1 MYAEHRADHHADSAT
16 LHYAPAHNQRGVT
29 LIELIIAIVVLS
41 IAMVGI
47 LNALG
52 GNALRNVDPQIRL
65 QALAIAESY
74 LDEALSKSFFSP
86 DDPTET
92 NACAAP
98 VGTNRASWQKICDYN
113 GYNSTAD
120 GGILIAADT
129 DDPGATP
136 FPELAGY
143 GVSIVVSAGDGA
155 TISFGSITSTGSVC
169 ANLLRVQ
176 VDVTDPLGSTTRLV
190 GYRAGYPR
198 PEAC

>member
-1 MYAEHRADHHADSAT
+1 MCVKSRWTSRPT
-16 LHYAPAHNQRGVT
+16 VNSQRGVT

-41 IAMVGI
+41 IAVVGI

-65 QALAIAESY
+65 QALAIADSY
-74 LDEALSKSFFSP
+74 LDEALSKSFFPP
-86 DDPTET
+86 DESSTD
-92 NACAAP
+92 ACAAP
-98 VGTNRASWQKICDYN
+98 VGTNRATWQKICDYN
-113 GYNSTAD
+113 GYNSTTDD

-136 FPELAGY
+136 FAELSGY
-143 GVSIVVSAGDGA
+143 VVNISVSAGDG
-155 TISFGSITSTGSVC
+155 TPISFGGITSNGSDC
-169 ANLLRVQ
+169 ATDTANLLRVQ

-198 PEAC
+198 PGAC